1 MTTGVIQ
8 STDFRFTLFRLKVNL
23 ADGVGRCGDA
33 NEDLG
38 RIQAE
43 PEPASTDIEIDESGG
58 KTNMKNKMIKAAR
71 LLNRFAPRQSPASGY
86 EHVPKA
92 VNSSKMDRM

>member
-1 MTTGVIQ
+1 MG
-8 STDFRFTLFRLKVNL
+8 L
-23 ADGVGRCGDA
+23 AAAAGT

-38 RIQAE
+38 RMQAE
-43 PEPASTDIEIDESGG
+43 LGAASTAIEIDESGVT
-58 KTNMKNKMIKAAR
+58 TNMKRNDKRQLCR
-71 LLNRFAPRQSPASGY
+71 LLNRFAARQSPASGY